1 MAKPPQAKTPE
12 SLLPLPSA
20 AFHILV
26 ALADGDRHGY
36 AILRDFGERTEG
48 RLALHPGTLYTAIRR
63 LLEQELIVELEDRP
77 DPERDDGRRRY
88 YSLTPFGRRV
98 ARAEVTRLEGLV
110 TLARAAGLSPKRG

>member
-1 MAKPPQAKTPE
+1 MTRPAEALTPE

-36 AILRDFGERTEG
+36 AIMRDVAERTEG
-48 RLALHPGTLYTAIRR
+48 RLTLHPGTLYTTIRR
-63 LLEQELIVELEDRP
+63 LLEQELIAELEDRP
-77 DPERDDGRRRY
+77 DADRDDERRRY

-98 ARAEVTRLEGLV
+98 ARAEVARLEGLV
-110 TLARAAGLSPKRG
+110 ALARSAGLSPKRS